1 MPYESCPQCG
11 LRTYCVSGEGCPR
24 CGTPLGAAP
33 RAASGPPEWP
43 SAASEPRTAIERV
56 LTRARRE
63 LHMDAAL
70 LTEVV
75 GDSEVVLAA
84 VGNGRLQGF
93 DSGVTAPLH
102 DTICNQLLNG
112 SIDHVVRDAAS
123 DARTRDLP
131 AVRLAGLAAYIGV
144 PLTGTAARRYVLCC
158 LAGEARPDLTDADV
172 AFLRGLVASLGTVID
187 EHGAA
192 EL

>member
-1 MPYESCPQCG
+1 
-11 LRTYCVSGEGCPR
+11 
-24 CGTPLGAAP
+24 
-33 RAASGPPEWP
+33 
-43 SAASEPRTAIERV
+43 
-56 LTRARRE
+56 
-63 LHMDAAL
+63 MDAAL

-144 PLTGTAARRYVLCC
+144 PLTGAAARRYVLCC